1 MSVWIWIL
9 VVVVAV
15 VAAIVVTTLI
25 VRRNDARKVGFM
37 MDALEDGE
45 LNFHFKEKS
54 ALNRALNR
62 IKGIFERRDAANE
75 ESSQNKLF
83 RVMTHEIMNT
93 VAPIASLS
101 DALLNEE
108 GVDVK
113 AGLETIS
120 ACDALLT
127 EEGVDVKAGLETIS
141 ASSKDLIRFVE
152 SYRSM
157 TQAQPP
163 VRKAVMVDEL
173 MDRVLLLNKA
183 KIAEQGAT
191 LTYQAN
197 TPDLLVYADEGQI
210 MQVFNNLIK
219 NAVQAGAT
227 SIRITADLNSEDQTV
242 IRVANNGKAIPLRQT
257 EEIFIP
263 FYTTK
268 PNGTG
273 IGLSLSKQIMVKHNG
288 TLVLEQSD
296 SNVTIF
302 ALIFK

>member
-1 MSVWIWIL
+1 MSAWIWIL

-15 VAAIVVTTLI
+15 VASIVVTTLI

-101 DALLNEE
+101 DALL
-108 GVDVK
+108 
-113 AGLETIS
+113 
-120 ACDALLT
+120 T

-197 TPDLLVYADEGQI
+197 TPDLLIYADEGQI
-210 MQVFNNLIK
+210 VQVFNNLIK

-273 IGLSLSKQIMVKHNG
+273 IGLSLSKQIMVRHNG
-288 TLVLEQSD
+288 NLVLEQSD
-296 SNVTIF
+296 SNLTVF
-302 ALIFK
+302 ALLFK

>member
-1 MSVWIWIL
+1 MSAWIWIL
-9 VVVVAV
+9 VVVVTV

-25 VRRNDARKVGFM
+25 VRRNGARKVGFM

-101 DALLNEE
+101 DALL
-108 GVDVK
+108 
-113 AGLETIS
+113 
-120 ACDALLT
+120 T

-191 LTYQAN
+191 LTYQDN
-197 TPDLLVYADEGQI
+197 TPDLLIYADEGQI
-210 MQVFNNLIK
+210 MMVFNNLIK
-219 NAVQAGAT
+219 NAVQAGAI
-227 SIRITADLNSEDQTV
+227 SIRITADLNSDDQTI

-273 IGLSLSKQIMVKHNG
+273 IGLSLSKQIMVRHNG
-288 TLVLEQSD
+288 NLVLEQSD
-296 SNVTIF
+296 SSLTVF
-302 ALIFK
+302 AMVFK

>member
-1 MSVWIWIL
+1 MSAWIWIW

-101 DALLNEE
+101 DALL
-108 GVDVK
+108 
-113 AGLETIS
+113 
-120 ACDALLT
+120 T

-197 TPDLLVYADEGQI
+197 TPDLLIYADEGQI

-219 NAVQAGAT
+219 NAVQAGAST
-227 SIRITADLNSEDQTV
+227 IRITADLNSEDQTV

-273 IGLSLSKQIMVKHNG
+273 IGLSLSKQIMVRHNG
-288 TLVLEQSD
+288 NLVLEQSD
-296 SNVTIF
+296 SNLTVF
-302 ALIFK
+302 ALLFK

>member
-1 MSVWIWIL
+1 MSAWIWIL
-9 VVVVAV
+9 VVVVTV

-101 DALLNEE
+101 DALL
-108 GVDVK
+108 
-113 AGLETIS
+113 
-120 ACDALLT
+120 T

-197 TPDLLVYADEGQI
+197 TPDLLIYADEGQI
-210 MQVFNNLIK
+210 MMVFNNLIK

-242 IRVANNGKAIPLRQT
+242 IRVTNNGKAIPLRQT

-288 TLVLEQSD
+288 TLLLEQSD

-302 ALIFK
+302 ALVFK

>member
-1 MSVWIWIL
+1 MSAWIWI
-9 VVVVAV
+9 VGVVVAV
-15 VAAIVVTTLI
+15 VTAVVVTALI

-101 DALLNEE
+101 DALL
-108 GVDVK
+108 
-113 AGLETIS
+113 
-120 ACDALLT
+120 T

-173 MDRVLLLNKA
+173 MERVLLLNKA
-183 KIAEQGAT
+183 KIAEQGAS

-197 TPDLLVYADEGQI
+197 TPDLLIYADDGQI
-210 MQVFNNLIK
+210 MMVFNNLIK

-242 IRVANNGKAIPLRQT
+242 IRVANNGKAIPLRQI
-257 EEIFIP
+257 EEIFVP

-273 IGLSLSKQIMVKHNG
+273 IGLSLSRQIMVRHNG

-302 ALIFK
+302 ALVFK

>member
-1 MSVWIWIL
+1 MSAWIWIW

-15 VAAIVVTTLI
+15 VAAIVVTTLV

-101 DALLNEE
+101 DALL
-108 GVDVK
+108 
-113 AGLETIS
+113 
-120 ACDALLT
+120 T
-127 EEGVDVKAGLETIS
+127 EEGVDVKAGLETSS

-183 KIAEQGAT
+183 KIAEQGAI
-191 LTYQAN
+191 LTDQAN
-197 TPDLLVYADEGQI
+197 TPDLLIYVDEGQI

-273 IGLSLSKQIMVKHNG
+273 IGLSLSKQIMVRHNG
-288 TLVLEQSD
+288 NLVLEQSD
-296 SNVTIF
+296 SNLTVF
-302 ALIFK
+302 ALLFK

>member
-15 VAAIVVTTLI
+15 VTAIVVTTLI

-101 DALLNEE
+101 DALL
-108 GVDVK
+108 
-113 AGLETIS
+113 
-120 ACDALLT
+120 T

-197 TPDLLVYADEGQI
+197 TPDLLIYADEGQI
-210 MQVFNNLIK
+210 MMVFNNLIK

-273 IGLSLSKQIMVKHNG
+273 IGLSLSKQIMVRHNG
-288 TLVLEQSD
+288 NLVLEQSD
-296 SNVTIF
+296 SSLTVF
-302 ALIFK
+302 ALLFK

>member
-1 MSVWIWIL
+1 MSAWIWIL
-9 VVVVAV
+9 VVVVV
-15 VAAIVVTTLI
+15 VIAAIVVTTLI

-101 DALLNEE
+101 DALL
-108 GVDVK
+108 
-113 AGLETIS
+113 
-120 ACDALLT
+120 T

-183 KIAEQGAT
+183 KVAEQGAT

-197 TPDLLVYADEGQI
+197 TPDLLIYADEGQI
-210 MQVFNNLIK
+210 MMVFNNLIK

-273 IGLSLSKQIMVKHNG
+273 IGLSLSRQIMVRHNG
-288 TLVLEQSD
+288 NLLLEQSD
-296 SNVTIF
+296 QNLTVF
-302 ALIFK
+302 VVVFK

>member
-1 MSVWIWIL
+1 MSAWIWIL

-15 VAAIVVTTLI
+15 VATVVVTALI

-101 DALLNEE
+101 DALL
-108 GVDVK
+108 
-113 AGLETIS
+113 
-120 ACDALLT
+120 T

-197 TPDLLVYADEGQI
+197 TSDLLIYADEGQI
-210 MQVFNNLIK
+210 MQVLNNLIK
-219 NAVQAGAT
+219 NAVQAGAN

-273 IGLSLSKQIMVKHNG
+273 IGLSLSKQIMVRHHGN
-288 TLVLEQSD
+288 LVLEQSD
-296 SNVTIF
+296 SSLTVF
-302 ALIFK
+302 ALLFK

>member
-15 VAAIVVTTLI
+15 VAATVVTTLI

-120 ACDALLT
+120 A
-127 EEGVDVKAGLETIS
+127 
-141 ASSKDLIRFVE
+141 SSKDLIRFVE

-197 TPDLLVYADEGQI
+197 TPDLLIYADEGQI
-210 MQVFNNLIK
+210 MQVLNNLIK
-219 NAVQAGAT
+219 NAVQAGAST
-227 SIRITADLNSEDQTV
+227 IRITADLNSEDQTV

-288 TLVLEQSD
+288 NLFLEQSD
-296 SNVTIF
+296 SQMTIF
-302 ALIFK
+302 SLIFK

>member
-1 MSVWIWIL
+1 MSVWIWIW

-15 VAAIVVTTLI
+15 VAAIVVTALI

-101 DALLNEE
+101 DALLNEQ
-108 GVDVK
+108 
-113 AGLETIS
+113 
-120 ACDALLT
+120 
-127 EEGVDVKAGLETIS
+127 GVDVKAGLETIS

-197 TPDLLVYADEGQI
+197 TPDLLIYADEGQI
-210 MQVFNNLIK
+210 MMVFNNLVK

-273 IGLSLSKQIMVKHNG
+273 IGLSLSKQIMVRHNG
-288 TLVLEQSD
+288 NLVLEQSD
-296 SNVTIF
+296 SNLTVF
-302 ALIFK
+302 ALLFK

>member
-9 VVVVAV
+9 AVVVAV
-15 VAAIVVTTLI
+15 VAAIVATTLI

-101 DALLNEE
+101 DALL
-108 GVDVK
+108 
-113 AGLETIS
+113 
-120 ACDALLT
+120 T

-197 TPDLLVYADEGQI
+197 TPDLLIYADEGQI
-210 MQVFNNLIK
+210 MQVFNNLVK

-288 TLVLEQSD
+288 NLYLEQSD
-296 SNVTIF
+296 SQMTIF
-302 ALIFK
+302 SLIFK

>member
-1 MSVWIWIL
+1 MSAWIWIL

-101 DALLNEE
+101 DALL
-108 GVDVK
+108 
-113 AGLETIS
+113 
-120 ACDALLT
+120 T

-197 TPDLLVYADEGQI
+197 TPDLLIYADEGQI
-210 MQVFNNLIK
+210 MMVFNNLIK

-273 IGLSLSKQIMVKHNG
+273 IGLSLSKQIMVRHNG
-288 TLVLEQSD
+288 NLVLEQSD
-296 SNVTIF
+296 SSLTVF
-302 ALIFK
+302 AMVFK

>member
-1 MSVWIWIL
+1 MSAWIWIL
-9 VVVVAV
+9 VVVVVV

-101 DALLNEE
+101 DALL
-108 GVDVK
+108 
-113 AGLETIS
+113 
-120 ACDALLT
+120 T

-183 KIAEQGAT
+183 KVAEQGAT

-197 TPDLLVYADEGQI
+197 TPDLLIYADEGQI
-210 MQVFNNLIK
+210 MQVLNNLIK
-219 NAVQAGAT
+219 NAVQAGAN

-273 IGLSLSKQIMVKHNG
+273 IGLSLSKQIMVRHNG
-288 TLVLEQSD
+288 NLVLEQSD
-296 SNVTIF
+296 SNLTVF
-302 ALIFK
+302 ALLFK

>member
-1 MSVWIWIL
+1 MSAWIWIL

-54 ALNRALNR
+54 ALNRTLNR

-101 DALLNEE
+101 
-108 GVDVK
+108 
-113 AGLETIS
+113 
-120 ACDALLT
+120 DALLT

-183 KIAEQGAT
+183 KVAEQGAT

-197 TPDLLVYADEGQI
+197 TPDLLIYADEGQI
-210 MQVFNNLIK
+210 MMVFNNLIK
-219 NAVQAGAT
+219 NAVQAGAN
-227 SIRITADLNSEDQTV
+227 SIRITADLNMDDQTV
-242 IRVANNGKAIPLRQT
+242 IRVANNGKAIPLRHI
-257 EEIFIP
+257 EEIFVP

-273 IGLSLSKQIMVKHNG
+273 IGLSLSKQIMVKHHG
-288 TLVLEQSD
+288 DLRLEQSD
-296 SNVTIF
+296 ENMTIF
-302 ALIFK
+302 AVIFK

>member
-9 VVVVAV
+9 VVVAV
-15 VAAIVVTTLI
+15 VIAAIVVTALI

-101 DALLNEE
+101 DALL
-108 GVDVK
+108 
-113 AGLETIS
+113 
-120 ACDALLT
+120 T

-197 TPDLLVYADEGQI
+197 TPDLLIYADEGQI

-273 IGLSLSKQIMVKHNG
+273 IGLSLSKQIMVRHNG
-288 TLVLEQSD
+288 NLVLEQSD
-296 SNVTIF
+296 SSLTVF